1 MEIIHRGKAKSL
13 SKPQWKL
20 LKRRQAIEP
29 TIGHLKQDHR
39 MDRCFLKD
47 AIGDALNA
55 VLSAA
60 GYNINWLLRAIVRL
74 GLKGLSAF
82 LFALSKLREDTA
94 RTNNPAL
101 TALKSITRDRKL
113 LPWNYLEFAR

>member
-1 MEIIHRGKAKSL
+1 LITG
-13 SKPQWKL
+13 
-20 LKRRQAIEP
+20 AI
-29 TIGHLKQDHR
+29 Q
-39 MDRCFLKD
+39 CFLKG

-55 VLSAA
+55 VLSVA

-113 LPWNYLEFAR
+113 LPGNYLEFAR